1 MKQVS
6 KPSIIKVYADVVEN
20 KTKKFNDIPEK
31 FKLDVYEELENRVKN
46 GELTSDEL
54 DILLENVNI

>member
-1 MKQVS
+1 MS